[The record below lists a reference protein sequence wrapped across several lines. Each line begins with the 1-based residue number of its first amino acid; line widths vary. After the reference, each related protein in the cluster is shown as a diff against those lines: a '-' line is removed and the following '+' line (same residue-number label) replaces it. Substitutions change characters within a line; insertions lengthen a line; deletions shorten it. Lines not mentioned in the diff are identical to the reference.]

1 MPLITG
7 GIAVV
12 ECLAYSGTNAY
23 DNLCLLC
30 APCNRRKSHIL
41 TLSGLRRLN
50 HKEDRMLGNGL

>member
-12 ECLAYSGTNAY
+12 KCLAYGATNAY

-30 APCNRRKSHIL
+30 GPCTDARATS
-41 TLSGLRRLN
+41 
-50 HKEDRMLGNGL
+50 